1 MLEVLYVVIYN
12 IYNKYREWI
21 KLDKFIKNIKAAKD
35 VKNSI
40 YYKPRHEF
48 LYHSN
53 KIEGSTFTTESLA
66 LLLDKNVVEGKHTL
80 DDIQETV
87 NSSYVFDYIIETIG
101 KKLDMKYIKY
111 LHSMLKH
118 NTTDYERGFSGVFK
132 KIPNTILGTN
142 LKLAPPYEVEYK
154 LENLISWYYENNE
167 INLDIIAKF
176 HFIFETIHPFQDGN
190 GRVGRFLILKQ
201 LLENNLPLFIIS
213 WDTEDLYRNA
223 LSKCSNE
230 NYKPLVEYLNSLD
243 DFKEVNRPLWD
254 F

>member
-1 MLEVLYVVIYN
+1 M
-12 IYNKYREWI
+12 
-21 KLDKFIKNIKAAKD
+21 DKFIKNIKIAKD
-35 VKNSI
+35 IKNSI
-40 YYKPRHEF
+40 YYKLRHEF

-80 DDIQETV
+80 DDVQETV
-87 NSSYVFDYIIETIG
+87 NSAYVFDYIIDTMDETV
-101 KKLDMKYIKY
+101 DMRYIKY

-142 LKLAPPYEVEYK
+142 VQLAQPYEVEYK
-154 LENLISWYYENNE
+154 LEDLISWYYQNKI
-167 INLDIIAKF
+167 INLDIIAEF
-176 HFIFETIHPFQDGN
+176 HFRFEMIHPFQYGN
-190 GRVGRFLILKQ
+190 GRIGRFLMLKQ

-213 WDTEDLYRNA
+213 WDTEDLYRKSLA
-223 LSKCSNE
+223 KCSIG
-230 NYKPLVEYLNSLD
+230 NYAPLVEYLKSLN
-243 DFKEVNRPLWD
+243 DFKEVNKDLWD

>member
-1 MLEVLYVVIYN
+1 M
-12 IYNKYREWI
+12 
-21 KLDKFIKNIKAAKD
+21 DKFIKNIKISKNI
-35 VKNSI
+35 KNSI
-40 YYKPRHEF
+40 YYKLRHEF

-80 DDIQETV
+80 DDVQETV
-87 NSSYVFDYIIETIG
+87 NSAYVFDYIIDTIG
-101 KKLDMKYIKY
+101 EKIDMRYIKY

-142 LKLAPPYEVEYK
+142 VQLAQPYEVEYK
-154 LENLISWYYENNE
+154 LEDLISWYYQNK
-167 INLDIIAKF
+167 IMNLDIIAEF
-176 HFIFETIHPFQDGN
+176 HFRFEMIHPFQDGN
-190 GRVGRFLILKQ
+190 GRIGRFLMLKQ

-213 WDTEDLYRNA
+213 WDTEDLYRKA
-223 LSKCSNE
+223 LAKCSIGD
-230 NYKPLVEYLNSLD
+230 YAYLVEYLRSLE
-243 DFKEVNRPLWD
+243 DFKEVNKELWD